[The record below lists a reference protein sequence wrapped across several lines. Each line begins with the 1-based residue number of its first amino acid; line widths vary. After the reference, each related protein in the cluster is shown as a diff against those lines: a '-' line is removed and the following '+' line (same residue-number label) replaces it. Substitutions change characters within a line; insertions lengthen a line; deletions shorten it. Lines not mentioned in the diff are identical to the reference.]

1 MKINFR
7 DIQNQFFET
16 IQNNKTTFGL
26 LSAVLI
32 LYHNP
37 SLYFT
42 ILGVGTTYGLFKQFN
57 YELNVDFKMNKIKN
71 IEFVEKDNI
80 NVEKENINDLD
91 NDLDTDLDTELDNK
105 IDKLDEFD
113 IKDKLEDLDDD
124 TDSDDSISELRKS
137 IFLKKN
143 ENLPETNKFDNICA
157 GEYFTDNNHPNKE

>member
-42 ILGVGTTYGLFKQFN
+42 ILGVSTTYGLFKQFN

-80 NVEKENINDLD
+80 NVEKDNINDEKENINDLD
-91 NDLDTDLDTELDNK
+91 TELDTELDNK
-105 IDKLDEFD
+105 ID

-157 GEYFTDNNHPNKE
+157 GEYFTDNNP